1 MFEYRIEIDRL
12 RDEWLK
18 RSKEV
23 QKAWLLTVDGLLR
36 RYVDASTSDR
46 SVR

>member
-12 RDEWLK
+12 RDEWLE
-18 RSKEV
+18 RSNEV
-23 QKAWLLTVDGLLR
+23 RKSWLLTSDGLLR
-36 RYVDASTSDR
+36 RDVDAFTSDR